1 MNALYA
7 VSKMDTIR
15 IIANEKKDP
24 HFEYLNEVKNFLQI
38 RGYNVEIV
46 QPCEQRSPALFCV
59 VLGGDG
65 TMLRVAHHAAVCD
78 VPMIGINLGNL
89 GFLTDVDKKHGLIA
103 LEKVLAGKYSC
114 EKRIMLESEFGADK
128 IVPLQE
134 RLALNEVYV
143 GVSGSLIEY
152 SLYVNEQRMATIRA
166 DGIIVS
172 TPTGSTA
179 YNLAAGGPILMP
191 GGQMIVITPVC
202 PHSLSA
208 RPWVIGA
215 SDTVRVVAKRSSQ
228 VSVDGYVRG
237 IVPPGGS
244 VFIKTSSHIAT
255 IIKTTHVNFYTT
267 LRKKKLL

>member
-1 MNALYA
+1 
-7 VSKMDTIR
+7 MDAASVR
-15 IIANEKKDP
+15 IISNEAKDP
-24 HFEYLNEVKNFLQI
+24 GLEFAHEVKNFLSD
-38 RGYNVEIV
+38 RGYSAEIV
-46 QPCEQRSPALFCV
+46 PYGKQCAPALFCV

-65 TMLRVAHHAAVCD
+65 TMLRVAHHAAVYG
-78 VPMIGINLGNL
+78 VPLLGINLGTL
-89 GFLTDVDKKHGLIA
+89 GFLTDVDKKQGLAA
-103 LEKVLAGKYSC
+103 LEKVITGKYSG
-114 EKRIMLESEFGADK
+114 EKRIMLEAEFGANE
-128 IVPLQE
+128 IIPLQQ

-143 GVSGSLIEY
+143 GVNGKLIDY
-152 SLYVNEQRMATIRA
+152 SLYINEQRMATIRA

-215 SDTVRVVAKRSSQ
+215 TDTVRVVAKQASQ
-228 VSVDGYVRG
+228 INVDGYPRG
-237 IVPPGGS
+237 IITPGEN
-244 VFIKTSSHIAT
+244 VLIKISPYTAT
-255 IIKTTHVNFYTT
+255 IIKTTQVNFYAT